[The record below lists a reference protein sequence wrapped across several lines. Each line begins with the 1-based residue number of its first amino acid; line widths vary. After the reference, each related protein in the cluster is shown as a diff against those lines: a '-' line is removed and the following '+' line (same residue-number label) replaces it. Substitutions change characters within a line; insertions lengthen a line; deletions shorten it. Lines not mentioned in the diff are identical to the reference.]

1 MAPARH
7 GTVLAFLT
15 GWLVLAVLLVGS
27 GRLASVPPPGPQLLL
42 VALTLGLIL
51 LERRAAWLRNWV
63 AAVDLRLLLALHLT
77 RFVGV
82 PILLAGRDGRFPEG
96 FATPTGLG
104 DIAVAALAVVVL
116 LGGPPDTPRRRG
128 LWHAWNALGFLD
140 LALVVANAA
149 RQAFADPA
157 SMETIVRLPFGLLP
171 TWLVPALL
179 ATHVWIFRRLSAGA
193 AGNTTGPSS

>member
-1 MAPARH
+1 MTPARH
-7 GTVLAFLT
+7 GPVLAFLA

-42 VALTLGLIL
+42 VALTLGLLL
-51 LERRAAWLRNWV
+51 LERRAQWLRSWV

-82 PILLAGRDGRFPEG
+82 PILLAGRSGRFPES

-104 DIAVAALAVVVL
+104 DIAVAALAAVVL

-149 RQAFADPA
+149 RTAFADPA
-157 SMETIVRLPFGLLP
+157 SMEAIVRLPFGLLP
-171 TWLVPALL
+171 TWLVPVLL
-179 ATHVWIFRRLSAGA
+179 ATHVWIFRRLSASA
-193 AGNTTGPSS
+193 TAGPA